1 MKQWKALL
9 VRNEELKR
17 TEKQNPGSR
26 TAARAMAQTAP
37 FLVFFFLLLSDSFSH
52 FQPKRCTK
60 IWHNKQREN
69 ETIPIWNFNC
79 RSCKEFWKPAIPF
92 QWNALGKKLGKA
104 HIVVTQIFPKTQ
116 LTYLSQSVVKFHS
129 VIFELFLGIINTW
142 KNPRIWSPWIFVENM
157 AVEQTYEK

>member
-1 MKQWKALL
+1 MKGTTGQ
-9 VRNEELKR
+9 KR
-17 TEKQNPGSR
+17 RTKTNRKTKPRLSHGSESHGPNC
-26 TAARAMAQTAP
+26 T
-37 FLVFFFLLLSDSFSH
+37 FLSFFFLLLSDSFSH

-79 RSCKEFWKPAIPF
+79 RSCKEFWKPVIPF